1 LQKVTSR
8 TIQCNLLI
16 TEVLVKLRLLAVT
29 FLGAALLGTLAVPAG
44 AASKLTPYAQM
55 QTVLKDANA
64 ESAVRVTTTAKM
76 SGMRI
81 VQVTNAGRIAG
92 RQTITL
98 TDSGKSDTLNVEYV
112 AGALFLKGDATI
124 LTTYLALSQANANE
138 LAGQWFGVPKS
149 SGYYT
154 EIAQGL
160 TISTGF
166 AEVTMTASVASGPA
180 TSIAGVK
187 VDALKGKTVKSA
199 IDPSLTETLYYST
212 ATRPLPVEVT
222 QSVQGSL
229 GTLLFSHWNEKVV
242 VVAPK
247 ITLHLN

>member
-1 LQKVTSR
+1 L
-8 TIQCNLLI
+8 N
-16 TEVLVKLRLLAVT
+16 TEDFLKLRLLAVACVGAI
-29 FLGAALLGTLAVPAG
+29 FLGTMVVPAG
-44 AASKLTPYAQM
+44 ASSKPTPYVQM
-55 QTVLKDANA
+55 QTVLRDANA

-76 SGMRI
+76 SGMRV
-81 VQVTNAGRIAG
+81 VQVTNAGRING

-112 AGALFLKGDATI
+112 SGALFLKGDATI
-124 LTTYLALSQANANE
+124 LTTYLALSQMNANE
-138 LAGQWFGVPKS
+138 LAGQWFGVPRS

-154 EIAQGL
+154 EISQGL
-160 TISTGF
+160 TISTGL
-166 AEVTMTASVASGPA
+166 AEVTMTSPVTSGPA
-180 TSIAGVK
+180 TTVAGVN
-187 VDALKGKTVKSA
+187 VSVLKGKTVKSA
-199 IDPSLTETLYYST
+199 SEPSLTETLYYGGGKK
-212 ATRPLPVEVT
+212 PLPVEVT